1 MRIIDSVSWDQD
13 VLPAWR
19 RAAGNAESPNADVWG
34 KLPEGVSWFRG
45 NIEKSDIQ
53 NLYVIGSGDW
63 KEIFGSFSLVEIAAD
78 TSPEDD
84 KYEHRQ
90 KLRKL
95 KYKISEGEQFE
106 PMIGV
111 SYSEN
116 GPFVIID
123 GNHRAVAYLR
133 LGLLESRPIFIGLH
147 SNMQTEFIWFMLAL
161 QI

>member
-1 MRIIDSVSWDQD
+1 MRITDSVSWDQD

-19 RAAGNAESPNADVWG
+19 RAAGNAESPNSDVWG
-34 KLPEGVSWFRG
+34 KLPEGVSWFCG
-45 NIEKSDIQ
+45 NIENSDIQ
-53 NLYVIGSGDW
+53 NLYVIGSDDW
-63 KEIFGSFSLVEIAAD
+63 KKVFGSFSLVEIAAD

-84 KYEHRQ
+84 KYKHRQ

-95 KYKISEGEQFE
+95 RDKISKGEQFE

-111 SYSEN
+111 SSSEN

-133 LGLLESRPIFIGLH
+133 LGLLEDQPSFIGLH
-147 SNMQTEFIWFMLAL
+147 SNIQTEFVWYKLAL
-161 QI
+161 QT